1 MNPRIVLEDIDNF
14 THPNVDVLLCSEPP
28 HYNCALIAVT
38 MARTFVMPGEVLSED
53 VLPIPSKPS
62 AALKL
67 GPGLRH
73 TPPSTVT
80 TALAGPLCVD
90 RKKNALW
97 IENNSG
103 RYIPQM
109 NDVVIA
115 TVHHSSTDWYHCSIT
130 PHTAFAQLPQLAFE
144 GATKKT
150 RPQLSSGSLIYARVL
165 SASKHL
171 DPEIVCYNP
180 STGKSEGM
188 GELKGGMVFNVSL
201 GMSRRLLLNKQK
213 DEGGLVVLDDIAEQ
227 VAFEVAVGRN
237 GKVWVKAG
245 GVMETLLVGK
255 ALQDTDREALKIDE
269 QKKLVKKLLRQI

>member
-1 MNPRIVLEDIDNF
+1 
-14 THPNVDVLLCSEPP
+14 
-28 HYNCALIAVT
+28 
-38 MARTFVMPGEVLSED
+38 MATQTFVMPGEVLSED
-53 VLPIPSKPS
+53 VLPAPSNPS
-62 AALKL
+62 APLKL

-80 TALAGPLCVD
+80 TTLAGPLCVD
-90 RKKNALW
+90 RKKNAIW

-103 RYIPQM
+103 RYIPQT

-144 GATKKT
+144 GATKRA

-165 SASKHL
+165 SASKHF
-171 DPEIVCYNP
+171 DSEIVCYNP

-201 GMSRRLLLNKQK
+201 GMARRLLFNKHR

-227 VAFEVAVGRN
+227 VAFEIAVGRN
-237 GKVWVKAG
+237 GKVWIKADGVK
-245 GVMETLLVGK
+245 ETLLVGK
-255 ALQDTDREALKIDE
+255 ALQDTDQEALKIDE
-269 QKKLVKKLLRQI
+269 QRKLVKKLLRQI